1 MSRAGSEPLR
11 ALPYTSTP
19 PPNRRR
25 PAPSVL
31 SPLSSLTSTTAASP
45 NDSFRSAS
53 YQPSIVSHSSLPTL
67 GRYLPSSSSASA
79 YGHTLA
85 GSSAFSAAASLA
97 GSIATTANPNG
108 PAKFRRA
115 HAKKGRGGPQHPLP
129 QVKTANPD
137 DVDLLA
143 LEEPDEVFRSFG
155 VRDVRKLEKR
165 ASDAAAAKVAELR
178 TMVGERYRDL
188 LAAADSIV
196 RMRTAAEKLVDRLD
210 SVDDAVRG
218 AGATLDDTPTKPLAS
233 RRASHRS
240 ISPSRS
246 QTLSSAPTL
255 SLTVHLLLS
264 IPSLVHT
271 HLSTSSFLAAA
282 RLERLSQVVYRELS
296 EFEPDEEDQ
305 LFLDGDGQPRNLLEA
320 FPIVAKQQEALSGLR
335 PLILRRARGELL
347 AWEAD
352 PLSTAQTLAA
362 ITLLQDVSPS
372 SALST
377 LLAARTEALQQALT
391 APSSSRTGTSDVVA
405 SLEQVI
411 GLVLRT
417 VESATAIFGGEGQAQ
432 EGLLAQLLREL
443 ERPSLTSAEKDAEE
457 AEPTALAPILTT
469 LPNYATLSRHLPRLV
484 LNTTPI
490 LSVCSALSPSA
501 IDAELSAWLSAS
513 VDAVV
518 AGVGRWISSLA
529 SPSPS
534 SLLSTGASA
543 KALSHL
549 RAALSSSLAR
559 ATPPSFSAASALS
572 ARLTRT
578 IEARLAAVYSAQ
590 LSDLV
595 SRVRPDLEAL
605 LLALPADDAEAD
617 RDPAH
622 WLFETPLAF
631 PSASKSPGHGAVDPF
646 EAFLGRVEKRTKGRS
661 PLLDRGLSDLEAQA
675 AAVRTD
681 LECWLDSAAASP
693 SPPSSVMAAQG
704 EGEETRTRLRA
715 EYLAAARDAFD
726 GVVEQLERVLDEVEA
741 QVDEALFV
749 GRLAGLLGSEG
760 AFARDLLLGEI
771 GDVGSTERTI
781 LAAFHDRL
789 KALQE
794 RSLGA
799 WREQAVRRAVAKI
812 EEGMNE
818 LAASGSSGFGAA
830 GASWAWDAS
839 RSASRDAQPPIPS
852 TPSAALLSALHAL
865 TSSLS
870 RLPLTTRADESVA
883 RALLVAFADDASK
896 VAGRFAKQL
905 GKNEEGELTKEI
917 AAQAAW
923 DIALLRI
930 LLELSNGVEGGKRES
945 EELEQRFLRI
955 ASPAGD
961 LPALSSALSAST
973 YLYLQRTQSVFGPL
987 IPSHTYPSLSTP
999 PTATPAARPIPLSIQ
1014 RLLPLGAPPSA
1025 STSSAAAVGQLTP
1038 ALVKPGPRLGLL
1050 PTRG

>member
-218 AGATLDDTPTKPLAS
+218 AGATLD
-233 RRASHRS
+233 
-240 ISPSRS
+240 
-246 QTLSSAPTL
+246 
-255 SLTVHLLLS
+255 VHLLLS

-675 AAVRTD
+675 AA
-681 LECWLDSAAASP
+681 
-693 SPPSSVMAAQG
+693 G